1 MRPGLDPEEFER
13 LVQDALATL
22 PRRYRRRLQNVAVIV
37 EDEPPSDVLE
47 ELGLQTED
55 DLLGLYSGTPIGQ
68 ESFFDVGAQLPARI
82 SIYRGPILRLCH
94 TRAEAVEQIR
104 ETIMH
109 EIGHHLGLADE
120 DMPY

>member
-1 MRPGLDPEEFER
+1 MLAGLDPEEFER

-55 DLLGLYSGTPIGQ
+55 DLLVLYSGTPICQ

-104 ETIMH
+104 ETVMH
-109 EIGHHLGLADE
+109 ETGHHLGLADE

>member
-55 DLLGLYSGTPIGQ
+55 DLLGLYSGTPISQ

-82 SIYRGPILRLCH
+82 SIYRGPILRLCQ
-94 TRAEAVEQIR
+94 TRAEVVEQIR
-104 ETIMH
+104 ETVMH
-109 EIGHHLGLADE
+109 ELGHHLGLADE
-120 DMPY
+120 DMPC